1 MQWGP
6 VLVGSRVSQF
16 PVSLP
21 VAGLSL
27 APSLVVLVPVV
38 LKDACGLPLNGKT
51 CLPTLEPALT
61 FHEILTV

>member
-27 APSLVVLVPVV
+27 APGLVALAPVV
-38 LKDACGLPLNGKT
+38 PRDAHGLALAGKRK
-51 CLPTLEPALT
+51 CSHCP
-61 FHEILTV
+61 VCKKRD